1 MNNDEIEN
9 SVIVNR
15 RPVKENE
22 FIFNFQSPIQN
33 VERLFRYVESISD
46 LVIETIPREELPY
59 GQGLEGYR
67 VHKKDLV

>member
-1 MNNDEIEN
+1 MNNDEIKN
-9 SVIVNR
+9 SVIISR

-22 FIFNFQSPIQN
+22 FIFSYNSPISN
-33 VERLFRYVESISD
+33 IERVFRYIESISD
-46 LVIETIPREELPY
+46 LVIETIPRKELPY